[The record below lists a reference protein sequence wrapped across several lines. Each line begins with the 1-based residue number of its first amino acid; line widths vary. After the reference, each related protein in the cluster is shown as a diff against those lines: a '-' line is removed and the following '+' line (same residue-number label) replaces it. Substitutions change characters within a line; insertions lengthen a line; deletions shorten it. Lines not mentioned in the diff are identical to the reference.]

1 MGDNYIETWEITT
14 LKHGR

>member
-1 MGDNYIETWEITT
+1 MEDNYIETWEIST